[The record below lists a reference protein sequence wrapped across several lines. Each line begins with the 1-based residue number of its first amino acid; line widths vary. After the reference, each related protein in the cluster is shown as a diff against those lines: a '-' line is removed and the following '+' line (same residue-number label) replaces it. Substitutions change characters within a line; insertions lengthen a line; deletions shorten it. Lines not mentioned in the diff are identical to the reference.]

1 MVVSGNTWDMAEHL
15 AKICISAD
23 PAAVAWIDEQIK
35 NRTYRNRSHAFDVAV
50 HSLMETLEKDDSS
63 PKEAAI
69 EVAA

>member
-1 MVVSGNTWDMAEHL
+1 MTEKL

-23 PAAVAWIDEQIK
+23 PALLVWIDEQIK
-35 NRTYRNRSHAFDVAV
+35 KRTYRNRSHAFDVAG
-50 HSLMETLEKDDSS
+50 HILMDMAESETEKGTQS